1 MFIVEDLSKKSESGV
16 YSLNDYTDKIN
27 RAIFDIKK
35 NYFYIGG
42 LLNEINGTDKYK
54 ELGYSSIVDYCES
67 TFGFKKTFT
76 YDLMKV
82 QKKFNDGT
90 IFNIAD
96 RFKNYDFSKLVLMSS
111 MNDFQLAKC
120 KSDMTVQEL
129 KDIKKNRYHSAC
141 AENLKSTDN
150 NSTLSD
156 SSKSVLDFVC
166 ALEGKSDS
174 HSVRAEKYE
183 IELVFD
189 RRSVEF
195 LVEFLEYC
203 KDDFLEEIKY
213 AKSNL
218 LDYSEL
224 TIKLKECKELLY
236 FLNLNLESEDKEI

>member
-42 LLNEINGTDKYK
+42 LLNEINGIEKYK
-54 ELGYSSIVDYCES
+54 ELGYSSIVEYCEF

-82 QKKFNDGT
+82 QRKFNDGT

-129 KDIKKNRYHSAC
+129 KEIKCNKYSAR
-141 AENLKSTDN
+141 AENSDN
-150 NSTLSD
+150 IEIVKNY
-156 SSKSVLDFVC
+156 
-166 ALEGKSDS
+166 KSDS
-174 HSVRAEKYE
+174 VCTENTFDVSRVNIHTRRE
-183 IELVFD
+183 ILSDDDLDNFADEISEIIKTYCSSGKV
-189 RRSVEF
+189 
-195 LVEFLEYC
+195 LEIRI
-203 KDDFLEEIKY
+203 F
-213 AKSNL
+213 
-218 LDYSEL
+218 
-224 TIKLKECKELLY
+224 
-236 FLNLNLESEDKEI
+236 ESLSL

>member
-1 MFIVEDLSKKSESGV
+1 MFIVEDLSKKSYSGV

-129 KDIKKNRYHSAC
+129 KEIKSNKYSARTENSESSDHNSSISSGSNFYSGLICEFENKNDDCSSEIHTKDF
-141 AENLKSTDN
+141 EI
-150 NSTLSD
+150 TLTLD
-156 SSKSVLDFVC
+156 RSS
-166 ALEGKSDS
+166 
-174 HSVRAEKYE
+174 
-183 IELVFD
+183 
-189 RRSVEF
+189 
-195 LVEFLEYC
+195 LEYLV
-203 KDDFLEEIKY
+203 DFLEDYKDDLDDQIEFD
-213 AKSNL
+213 KSNSIDCTYL
-218 LDYSEL
+218 SSSVHECENL
-224 TIKLKECKELLY
+224 IKFFRY
-236 FLNLNLESEDKEI
+236 NLENSV